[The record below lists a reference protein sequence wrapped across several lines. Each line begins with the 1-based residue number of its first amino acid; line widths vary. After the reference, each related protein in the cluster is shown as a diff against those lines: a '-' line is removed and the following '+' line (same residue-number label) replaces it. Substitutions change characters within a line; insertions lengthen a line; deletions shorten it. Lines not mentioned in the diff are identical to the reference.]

1 MLVRLDGVGKV
12 FPGPPAVEAL
22 REVTVDIRR
31 GEHVAVVGRSG
42 SGKSTLMAI
51 LGLLDRPSSGSYEL
65 DGQETARMGDAAR
78 SRMRAAH
85 VGFVFQSFHLLP
97 DRDVVEN
104 IALGMLYSGR
114 SERDRRVTAIEV
126 CDRVG
131 LSHRAT
137 ASVQNL
143 SGGEQQRVA
152 VARAIA
158 GGPDLLLADE
168 PTGNLDPENAGE
180 VLALLDGLR
189 ADGTTVVVVTH
200 DPAVAARAGRRLT
213 MDAGLLHDEGALR

>member
-1 MLVRLDGVGKV
+1 MQQQDA
-12 FPGPPAVEAL
+12 GPQAPAGA
-22 REVTVDIRR
+22 
-31 GEHVAVVGRSG
+31 G
-42 SGKSTLMAI
+42 
-51 LGLLDRPSSGSYEL
+51 
-65 DGQETARMGDAAR
+65 DGQDLIAR
-78 SRMRAAH
+78 SAVLLATLTLTLLGYLLTAWALHMRWYWLFAFARFLT
-85 VGFVFQSFHLLP
+85 G
-97 DRDVVEN
+97 
-104 IALGMLYSGR
+104 
-114 SERDRRVTAIEV
+114 VTE
-126 CDRVG
+126 G
-131 LSHRAT
+131 
-137 ASVQNL
+137 N
-143 SGGEQQRVA
+143 VA